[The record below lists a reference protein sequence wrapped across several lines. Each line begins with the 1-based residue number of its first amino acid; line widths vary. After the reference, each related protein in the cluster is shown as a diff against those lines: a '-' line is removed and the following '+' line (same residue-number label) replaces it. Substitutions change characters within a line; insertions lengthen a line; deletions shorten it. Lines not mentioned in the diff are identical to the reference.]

1 MSRYYNDDGF
11 DEFEVD
17 DDELYHFGIKG
28 QKWGLRR
35 FQNEDGTLTP
45 EGKMRYLKGDSSVTK
60 RVKKDWNSM
69 SDKEFAAKYKASKKT
84 YLKRV
89 RKYGD
94 PYMNSPM
101 AKIGK
106 KLTAKKKGRPYRDSD
121 AQEELDLIAKDKGK
135 LVKFDKKTAVKTLA
149 GLAVTAA
156 GAAAIYK
163 MMNKNG
169 PTGDSLQKNFSDA
182 FDIPDLASS
191 RLEYMRNEA
200 NKKAE
205 ANGVRPVQSM
215 RDEDSLARN
224 FSDAFDLRKP
234 DRVTPD
240 SLQKNFSNAF
250 NQSKTAPRRP
260 DRVTPD
266 SLQKNFSNAFNQ
278 NRSSG
283 TTINQNRSSGTT
295 INRHHSTDPVTS
307 YYKQTHNKVNK
318 VISKADKA
326 ITDTDKFNKEFA
338 DWKKKNYKNEAEYR
352 KDYEDRMKK
361 GREEAQK
368 KFNDSIEAARAS
380 GVPENKILKTKNDID
395 NYFGFG
401 RMSQE
406 EFDRG
411 MSDPD
416 SHLVIDSNGLRFE
429 KKKK

>member
-45 EGKMRYLKGDSSVTK
+45 EGKMRYLKGDSSVTR
-60 RVKKDWNSM
+60 RVKNDWNNM

-169 PTGDSLQKNFSDA
+169 PTGDSLQRNFSDA

-250 NQSKTAPRRP
+250 NQPKTAPRRP

-266 SLQKNFSNAFNQ
+266 SLQRNFSNAFNQ

-283 TTINQNRSSGTT
+283 TSVNQNHSSGTSVNQNRSSGTSVNQ
-295 INRHHSTDPVTS
+295 NRSAE
-307 YYKQTHNKVNK
+307 KQ
-318 VISKADKA
+318 
-326 ITDTDKFNKEFA
+326 F
-338 DWKKKNYKNEAEYR
+338 
-352 KDYEDRMKK
+352 
-361 GREEAQK
+361 Q
-368 KFNDSIEAARAS
+368 DSIKTARAA
-380 GVPENKILKTKNDID
+380 GVPEDKILKTKDDID
-395 NYFGFG
+395 NYFTGG
-401 RMSQE
+401 SRGGSANQNSSKTVNNMSQE
-406 EFDRG
+406 EFDKAI
-411 MSDPD
+411 SDPTLTLNL
-416 SHLVIDSNGLRFE
+416 STGRFE

>member
-45 EGKMRYLKGDSSVTK
+45 EGKMRYLKTDSAVTK
-60 RVKKDWNSM
+60 RVKKDWNTM
-69 SDKEFAAKYKASKKT
+69 SDKEFMAKYRGSKKT

-94 PYMNSPM
+94 PYMNSPL
-101 AKIGK
+101 AKLGK
-106 KLTAKKKGRPYRDSD
+106 KLTAKQKGRPYRDSD

-163 MMNKNG
+163 MMNKG
-169 PTGDSLQKNFSDA
+169 DGVTGDSLQKNFSSA
-182 FDIPDLASS
+182 FDKPARKPD
-191 RLEYMRNEA
+191 R
-200 NKKAE
+200 
-205 ANGVRPVQSM
+205 VTQ
-215 RDEDSLARN
+215 DSLQKNFSSAFNRPNRTTPDSLQKNFSSAFDRPNRTTPDSLQKN

-234 DRVTPD
+234 DRVTSD
-240 SLQKNFSNAF
+240 SLQ
-250 NQSKTAPRRP
+250 R
-260 DRVTPD
+260 
-266 SLQKNFSNAFNQ
+266 NFSNAFNQ
-278 NRSSG
+278 NH
-283 TTINQNRSSGTT
+283 SSGTT

-307 YYKQTHNKVNK
+307 YNKRTNDKVNK
-318 VISKADKA
+318 VIAKADKA
-326 ITDTDKFNKEFA
+326 IADTDKFNKEFA

-368 KFNDSIEAARAS
+368 KFNDSIEAARAA

-416 SHLVIDSNGLRFE
+416 SRLVFDSNGVRFE

>member
-45 EGKMRYLKGDSSVTK
+45 EGKMRYLKGDSSVTR
-60 RVKKDWNSM
+60 RVKNDWNNM

-163 MMNKNG
+163 MMNKG
-169 PTGDSLQKNFSDA
+169 DGVTGDSLQKNFSSA
-182 FDIPDLASS
+182 FDKPARKPDRVTS
-191 RLEYMRNEA
+191 
-200 NKKAE
+200 
-205 ANGVRPVQSM
+205 
-215 RDEDSLARN
+215 DSLQRNFSSAFNLPKERSRVTGDSLQRN

-250 NQSKTAPRRP
+250 NQPKTAPRRP

-266 SLQKNFSNAFNQ
+266 SLQRNFSDAFDR

-283 TTINQNRSSGTT
+283 TTINQN
-295 INRHHSTDPVTS
+295 HSTDPVTS
-307 YYKQTHNKVNK
+307 YYKRTNDKVNK
-318 VISKADKA
+318 VIAEADKA
-326 ITDTDKFNKEFA
+326 IADTDRVNKEFA

-361 GREEAQK
+361 GREAAQK
-368 KFNDSIEAARAS
+368 QFNDSIEAARAA
-380 GVPENKILKTKNDID
+380 GVPNSKILKTKNDID
-395 NYFGFG
+395 NYFGLG
-401 RMSQE
+401 QMSQE

-416 SHLVIDSNGLRFE
+416 SHLVFDSNGVRFE